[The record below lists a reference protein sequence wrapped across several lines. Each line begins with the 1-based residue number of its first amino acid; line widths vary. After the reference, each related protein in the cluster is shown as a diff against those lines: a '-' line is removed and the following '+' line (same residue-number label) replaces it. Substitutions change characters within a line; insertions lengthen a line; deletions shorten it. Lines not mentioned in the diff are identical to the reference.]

1 MNQSP
6 DQQATVEVFSGTS
19 WEVGMVRSLLEAAE
33 ISNFTINS
41 LISQPLYEP
50 IQSECVKI
58 MVLEGDKQE
67 AQKIVTDYF
76 KNLKK

>member
-33 ISNFTINS
+33 ISHFTINS

-50 IQSECVKI
+50 IQSEMC
-58 MVLEGDKQE
+58 
-67 AQKIVTDYF
+67 
-76 KNLKK
+76 